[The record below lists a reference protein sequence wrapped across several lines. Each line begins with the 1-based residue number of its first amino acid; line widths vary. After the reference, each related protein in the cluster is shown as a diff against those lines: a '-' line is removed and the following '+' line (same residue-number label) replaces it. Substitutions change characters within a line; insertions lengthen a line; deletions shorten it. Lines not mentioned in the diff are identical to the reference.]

1 MRESCKE
8 LKVDRRV
15 VGLVPAYAP
24 QGQELE
30 EYIHRLRNEKDF
42 AKIYVHRITGKI
54 IAGYDKYELCRK
66 HNIPFEII
74 YINFSSRDEL
84 ERWVVNNHLQQTNLS
99 MWKRSSLAVKY
110 FKTYFEKQAKNNQR
124 LSKGRGQKG
133 RKNESNHY
141 ERIDTSERLA
151 QKAGV
156 GRETI
161 TKVNY
166 IYENKEYAPDDLFQ
180 KLDMEEISV
189 THARTIVWRNKKAAN
204 KDKKALTRLSYI
216 NDLSQGVEN
225 QVLCMD
231 AVKGINQIPDGSLT
245 LCFTS
250 PPFVV
255 GKKYCEVDDTTPWH
269 KHMAFLKNV
278 FKALKKKFRK
288 GGRCI
293 IEFQQIRTREKE
305 DQSIEYNR
313 PVHVYIIKMM
323 EELGYLYRTTII
335 WDKGRIG
342 DMPLAYGSHCSPSS
356 PAIRDMHS
364 NIMVFSVDDWKLPC
378 SGDPSELSHHDYDE
392 NTKSIWRIS
401 PETHGYGSHPCPFPV
416 ELPQRAIETFSFKND
431 LVCDCF
437 GGSASTAIAA
447 IRSGRRFVHIDLSE
461 TFCAE
466 AKKRIDEEMKKINGG
481 KNKAA

>member
-1 MRESCKE
+1 MKKIREM
-8 LKVDRRV
+8 KVDRRV
-15 VGLVPAYAP
+15 VNLIPPYAP

-30 EYIHRLRNEKDF
+30 EFLHRLRDEKDF
-42 AKIYVHRITGKI
+42 AKVYIHRVTGKI
-54 IAGYDKYELCRK
+54 IAGYDKYEICRK
-66 HNIPFEII
+66 YNIPYEVI
-74 YINFSSRDEL
+74 YLNFSSREEL
-84 ERWVVNNHLQQTNLS
+84 DRWVVNNHLQHTNLS

-180 KLDMEEISV
+180 KLDAEDISI
-189 THARTIVWRNKKAAN
+189 THARTIVWRKKKLAN
-204 KDKKALTRLSYI
+204 KNRKSSIRLSCV
-216 NDLSQGVEN
+216 NDLSKGIEN
-225 QVLCMD
+225 QVLWMD
-231 AVKGINQIPDGSLT
+231 AEKGVRLIPDGSLT

-250 PPFVV
+250 PPFS
-255 GKKYCEVDDTTPWH
+255 KNKDYREVEDSATW
-269 KHMAFLKNV
+269 KANMALMRRV
-278 FKALKKKFRK
+278 FKAMKPKFRK
-288 GGRCI
+288 NGRCI
-293 IEFQQIRTREKE
+293 IEFQPIRTREKE
-305 DQSIEYNR
+305 DQGKEYNR
-313 PVHVYIIKMM
+313 PVHKYVIDMM
-323 EELGYLYRTTII
+323 QDLGYTYRGDYI
-335 WDKGRIG
+335 WDKGRVG
-342 DMPLAYGSHCSPSS
+342 NNPLGPDCDCTPASPR
-356 PAIRDMHS
+356 IRDMHS
-364 NIMVFSVDDWKLPC
+364 YLFVFSVGDWKLPC
-378 SGDPSELSHHDYDE
+378 TNSGSDLPFEQFDE
-392 NTKSIWRIS
+392 NTKSIWRIP

-431 LVCDCF
+431 LIADPF
-437 GGSASTAIAA
+437 GGSASTAVAA
-447 IRSGRRFVHIDLSE
+447 IRSGRRFIHIDLSK

-466 AKKRIDEEMKKINGG
+466 AKQRIEEEMKKINSS

>member
-1 MRESCKE
+1 MKKCKE

-15 VGLVPAYAP
+15 VNLVPPYNP

-30 EYIHRLRNEKDF
+30 EYIHRLRTERGF
-42 AKIYVHRITGKI
+42 AVVYVHRTTGKI
-54 IAGYDKYELCRK
+54 IAGYEKYKICQQY
-66 HNIPFEII
+66 NIPFETI
-74 YINFSSRDEL
+74 YINFHSYDEL
-84 ERWVVNNHLQQTNLS
+84 ARWVVDNYLQQVHLS
-99 MWKRSSLAVKY
+99 NWKRSTLAVKY
-110 FKTYFEKQAKNNQR
+110 YKTYYEQQAKANQR

-133 RKNESNHY
+133 NKNESNHS
-141 ERIDTSERLA
+141 RIDTSERLA

-156 GRETI
+156 SRDII

-166 IYENKEYAPDDLFQ
+166 IIENKKYAPDNLFH
-180 KLDMEEISV
+180 KLETEEISV

-204 KDKKALTRLSYI
+204 KDKKTLTRLSYI

-231 AVKGINQIPDGSLT
+231 SVKGINQIPDGSLT

-250 PPFVV
+250 PPFSV
-255 GKKYCEVDDTTPWH
+255 GMKYCEVNDNTPWH

-342 DMPLAYGSHCSPSS
+342 NTPLAYGSYCSPSS

-378 SGDPSELSHHDYDE
+378 SGDNSELSHKKYDE
-392 NTKSIWRIS
+392 NTKSIWRIP

-416 ELPQRAIETFSFKND
+416 ELPKRAIETFSFRND
-431 LVCDCF
+431 LICDCF
-437 GGSASTAIAA
+437 GGSGSAA
-447 IRSGRRFVHIDLSE
+447 VAALRTERRFVHIDLSE

-466 AKKRIDEEMKKINGG
+466 AKQRIEEEMKKINAE
-481 KNKAA
+481 KKKVA